1 MPRNDRARFSTG
13 VPALAAGAWLLLA
26 ALVPPV
32 ASAGSCPETE
42 RTVRFGF
49 YAHFEPVSHSAGSDP
64 AAPGFDNHRGY
75 EADLLTALEAMEGVN
90 LSFLRRGIAAWE
102 GIWLLPAGPDFD
114 LAGGGITILDTRTR
128 DAAGERAIVFTA
140 GHIRFRQSLLVRAED
155 AKRLSGYEDLDNA
168 VRVGVIAGTTGE
180 TRLLELTGLADAQG
194 VLTAG
199 VHIDTPR
206 GTAVADGGAGYLIA
220 ADGVSPALQ
229 GRLRLHPPTPAMPR
243 VIYLPDEAALIDA
256 LLAGRIDAIARGEIG
271 NRHAVRAHG
280 GALAIGAVD
289 ERAEDGGFAVAAD
302 DAGLAACLDE
312 AIGRLTDGGRIG
324 YRHWLDD
331 PGVFLRRARSWKS
344 GER

>member
-1 MPRNDRARFSTG
+1 MPRNHRARFATG

-26 ALVPPV
+26 ALATPA
-32 ASAGSCPETE
+32 ASAGYCPETE

-49 YAHFEPVSHSAGSDP
+49 YAYFEPVSHSAGRDP
-64 AAPGFDNHRGY
+64 GSPGFDDHRGY
-75 EADLLTALEAMEGVN
+75 EADLLTALETMKGVN
-90 LSFLRRGIAAWE
+90 LSFIRRGIAAWE

-114 LAGGGITILDTRTR
+114 LAGGGITVLDTRTR
-128 DAAGERAIVFTA
+128 DAAGNRAIVFTA

-155 AKRLSGYEDLDNA
+155 AKRLSRYEDLDNA

-180 TRLLELTGLADAQG
+180 ARLLELTGLADAEG

-199 VHIDTPR
+199 VRIDTPR
-206 GTAVADGGAGYLIA
+206 GTAVADGGASYRIA
-220 ADGVSPALQ
+220 AGGVLPVLD
-229 GRLRLHPPTPAMPR
+229 GRLRLHPPSPGMPR
-243 VIYLPDEAALIDA
+243 AIYMADEAALIGA
-256 LLAGRIDAIARGEIG
+256 LLAGEIDALARGEIG

-289 ERAEDGGFAVAAD
+289 ERAEVGAFAVAAD
-302 DAGLAACLDE
+302 DAGLTACLDE

-331 PGVFLRRARSWKS
+331 PGVFLRRARLWKS

>member
-1 MPRNDRARFSTG
+1 MPRNHRARFATG
-13 VPALAAGAWLLLA
+13 VSTLAAGAWMLLA
-26 ALVPPV
+26 RGAAPS

-49 YAHFEPVSHSAGSDP
+49 YAYFEPVSHSAGRDP
-64 AAPGFDNHRGY
+64 GSPGFDDHRGY
-75 EADLLTALEAMEGVN
+75 EADLLTALETMKGVN
-90 LSFLRRGIAAWE
+90 LSFIRRGVAVWE

-114 LAGGGITILDTRTR
+114 LAGGGITALDTRTR
-128 DAAGERAIVFTA
+128 DAAGDRAIVFTA

-155 AKRLSGYEDLDNA
+155 AKRLSRYEDLDNA

-180 TRLLELTGLADAQG
+180 ARLLSLTGLANAEG
-194 VLTAG
+194 ILTAG
-199 VHIDTPR
+199 VTIDTPR
-206 GTAVADGGAGYLIA
+206 GTAVADGGAGYRIA
-220 ADGVSPALQ
+220 AGGASPVLD

-271 NRHAVRAHG
+271 NRHAARAHG

-289 ERAEDGGFAVAAD
+289 ERAEVGGLAVAAN
-302 DAGLAACLDE
+302 DAGLTACLDE
-312 AIGRLTDGGRIG
+312 AIGRLTDGGQIG
-324 YRHWLDD
+324 YRDWLDD
-331 PGVFLRRARSWKS
+331 PGVFLRRARSWKR